1 MYLLFDGLGPVEMG
15 GASASFPMIDNLMV
29 HPACP
34 CGCIQPTSL
43 SRVGWNGICRSLV
56 IANLALISLELLH
69 SSSHPGYFCSP
80 IAMMT
85 SSVAGKLD
93 TVVKRLYTN
102 GAPKVGGR
110 GPKESYSR
118 SMFKTSCIYDKGWFN
133 EIFQYPVLACD
144 LNISGK
150 MMQKNHHPLWF

>member
-1 MYLLFDGLGPVEMG
+1 MG
-15 GASASFPMIDNLMV
+15 GASASFQMIDNLMV

-85 SSVAGKLD
+85 SYVAGKLD

-118 SMFKTSCIYDKGWFN
+118 SMFKTSCIYDKGGFN

-144 LNISGK
+144 LNNIW
-150 MMQKNHHPLWF
+150 KNDAKKSPSALVLICCIF